1 MGIEEEMFL
10 FFRRSRD
17 ERNSGDKRIAKNLI
31 WGTNFRLREVLV
43 VSCR

>member
-1 MGIEEEMFL
+1 MGIDEEMFL
-10 FFRRSRD
+10 FFRKSLD

-31 WGTNFRLREVLV
+31 WGTNFRLREALV